1 MQMMINSDR
10 DIRTNIAENILEANG
25 DIVALSDAIF
35 NNPIKSTFYDMYYCN
50 DRNQKPTNNELCHI
64 NTSNRVFQVPR

>member
-35 NNPIKSTFYDMYYCN
+35 SSPTSEHFIMYSIS
-50 DRNQKPTNNELCHI
+50 LWL
-64 NTSNRVFQVPR
+64 